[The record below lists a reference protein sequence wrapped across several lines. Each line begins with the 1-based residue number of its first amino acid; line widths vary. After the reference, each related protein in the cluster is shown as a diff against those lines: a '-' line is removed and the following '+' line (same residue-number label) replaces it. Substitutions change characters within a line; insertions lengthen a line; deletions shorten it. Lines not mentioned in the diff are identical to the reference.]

1 MTRAAVQSVAVQN
14 VAVQNV
20 AVQNVDARK
29 PAIYLVVGAVL
40 ALGSMLLGGIASGE
54 PTGPAPAAPQAG
66 GAPTAPA
73 PACTEVRESL
83 RPQGPLPAP
92 GAMPAGSTMAVIADR
107 GRLIAGVDQGKFL
120 AGYRDPLTGNLSGSD
135 IDIVRR
141 IAAAIFGDPE
151 RVQYVVLNIADRAAA
166 LERDQVDVVVNS
178 FTVTCAR
185 QRVVEFSTPYMTTS
199 QRLLVPLG
207 SGIREVE
214 DLTGRTVC
222 TSRGS
227 TTEIVLR
234 DLGQQV
240 ESLTGIPDCV
250 LEMQRGRVAAVSSD
264 DVILAGLAAQDPN
277 TRVVGRALDSSR
289 YAVGMRPDEPD
300 LVRFVNGVLEAAR
313 ADGSLAASNRHWY
326 TGRLE
331 AVPEPPPPVY
341 RD

>member
-1 MTRAAVQSVAVQN
+1 MSFASS
-14 VAVQNV
+14 
-20 AVQNVDARK
+20 QNVDARR
-29 PAIYLVVGAVL
+29 PAAYLVVGAVL
-40 ALGSMLLGGIASGE
+40 ALGSALLGGPAATGE
-54 PTGPAPAAPQAG
+54 PAGPAPQPGAAP
-66 GAPTAPA
+66 TSPA
-73 PACTEVRESL
+73 PACTEVHESL
-83 RPQGPLPAP
+83 RPRGPLPAP

-120 AGYRDPLTGNLSGSD
+120 AGYRNPLTGNLEGSD
-135 IDIVRR
+135 IEIVRR

-185 QRVVEFSTPYMTTS
+185 QQVVEFSAPYLLAS
-199 QRLLVPLG
+199 QRLLVPVG
-207 SGIREVE
+207 SGIQEVE
-214 DLTGRTVC
+214 DLAGRTVC

-234 DLGQQV
+234 NLGLQV

-250 LEMQRGRVAAVSSD
+250 LELQRGRVAAVSSD
-264 DVILAGLAAQDPN
+264 DFILAGLAAQDPN
-277 TRVVGRALDSSR
+277 TRVVGRALDTAR

-313 ADGSLAASNRHWY
+313 ADGSLAATNQHWF
-326 TGRLE
+326 TGRLDP
-331 AVPEPPPPVY
+331 VPQPPPPVY

>member
-1 MTRAAVQSVAVQN
+1 MAA
-14 VAVQNV
+14 
-20 AVQNVDARK
+20 
-29 PAIYLVVGAVL
+29 
-40 ALGSMLLGGIASGE
+40 
-54 PTGPAPAAPQAG
+54 
-66 GAPTAPA
+66 
-73 PACTEVRESL
+73 
-83 RPQGPLPAP
+83 
-92 GAMPAGSTMAVIADR
+92 IADR

-185 QRVVEFSTPYMTTS
+185 QRTVEFSAPYMPAS

-207 SGIREVE
+207 SGIGEVE
-214 DLTGRTVC
+214 DLAGRTVC

-240 ESLTGIPDCV
+240 ESLAGIPDCV

-277 TRVVGRALDSSR
+277 TRVVGRALDASR

-313 ADGSLAASNRHWY
+313 ADGSLAAGNRYWY
-326 TGRLE
+326 TGRLAE
-331 AVPEPPPPVY
+331 VPQPPPPVY

>member
-1 MTRAAVQSVAVQN
+1 
-14 VAVQNV
+14 
-20 AVQNVDARK
+20 
-29 PAIYLVVGAVL
+29 
-40 ALGSMLLGGIASGE
+40 
-54 PTGPAPAAPQAG
+54 
-66 GAPTAPA
+66 
-73 PACTEVRESL
+73 
-83 RPQGPLPAP
+83 
-92 GAMPAGSTMAVIADR
+92 MPAGSTMAAIADR
-107 GRLIAGVDQGKFL
+107 GRLVAGVDQGKFL
-120 AGYRDPLTGNLSGSD
+120 AGYRDPLTGNLAGSD

-141 IAAAIFGDPE
+141 IATAIFGDPE

-185 QRVVEFSTPYMTTS
+185 QQVVEFSAPYMPAS

-207 SGIREVE
+207 SGIQEVE
-214 DLTGRTVC
+214 DLAGRTVC

-227 TTEIVLR
+227 TTEVVLR
-234 DLGQQV
+234 NLGLQV
-240 ESLTGIPDCV
+240 ESLPGIPDCV
-250 LEMQRGRVAAVSSD
+250 LQMQRGRGAAVSSD

-313 ADGSLAASNRHWY
+313 ADGSLATSNRYWY
-326 TGRLE
+326 TGRLDP
-331 AVPEPPPPVY
+331 VPQPPPPVY